1 MSNENKVV
9 QKTFKPLPIA
19 KNKFDAVASKVIREQ
34 GATAK
39 ENKKINITTIA
50 NNGRG

>member
-1 MSNENKVV
+1 MSNDSRVI
-9 QKTFKPLPIA
+9 QKKFKPLPIA

-34 GATAK
+34 GTTVK